1 MATKERVAIENLLMI
16 ADKEGNDVDFKF
28 NSAQIKVDSGLT
40 GRDLIPKARQMG
52 VSSKF
57 LARYTVACLGQR
69 NTRAVVISHDKES
82 TQRMLHKVHY
92 FLENIKGPKAGIK
105 NASKN
110 ELTFPKTNSMFY
122 IGTAGARKFGR
133 GDTITHLHC
142 SEVAFW
148 PDPKALTKG
157 LFQAVPRSGE
167 IAMESTGNGV
177 GNFYHRA
184 CVRAAEGKGRWR
196 LHFLNWLTFDE
207 YNLDVS
213 ADEASYIMHTLDE
226 EIGEV
231 TLVKDYG
238 LTAGQI
244 LFRREKLEELDY
256 DLRGFAQ
263 EYPVTL
269 DECFQS
275 TGFSL
280 FNKVNYK
287 PSPDWTR
294 LDQYLSV
301 MVEDYKHRPSQY
313 ALGVDVGGGVK
324 KDRSVIEIIDLIKW
338 EQVGEWVAD
347 NIDPSV
353 LAKKVAEIGR
363 HWNDAY
369 VTVESNNYGST
380 TILALQTRD
389 PDTKKPLYPLS
400 KIFRSRQDSDNI
412 IHYGYRTSSK
422 TKPIMLGNLRQEVR
436 SEFTIRSPLLRDE
449 LSTFAEQA
457 TGKLEAEPGCF
468 DDRVMAM
475 GVGLMGAK
483 RAGFMLE
490 HEEYQQ
496 NAASYI
502 DPFSLE
508 GIIDNLKNR
517 QGSVDNLPIPRQDI
531 GALH

>member
-1 MATKERVAIENLLMI
+1 MATKERIAIENLLMI
-16 ADKEGNDVDFKF
+16 ADKEGNDVDFIF
-28 NSAQIKVDSGLT
+28 NEQQVAVDTHLS

-57 LARYTVACLGQR
+57 LARYLVKCLGKR

-82 TQRMLHKVHY
+82 TQRMLNKVHY
-92 FLENIKGPKAGIK
+92 YLEHIKGPKAQIK

-133 GDTITHLHC
+133 GDTITDLHC

-148 PDPKALTKG
+148 PDPKTLTAG

-177 GNFYHRA
+177 GNFYHKM
-184 CVRAAEGKGRWR
+184 CTRAAEGKNRWR
-196 LHFLNWLTFDE
+196 LHFLSWLHFKE
-207 YNLDVS
+207 YDLSVTCEESRD
-213 ADEASYIMHTLDE
+213 IMNSLDE
-226 EIGEV
+226 EIGEPE
-231 TLVKDYG
+231 LVRDYK

-256 DLRGFAQ
+256 DVRLFMQ
-263 EYPVTL
+263 EYPITL

-280 FNKVNYK
+280 FNKILYK
-287 PSPDWTR
+287 PSSDWTR
-294 LDQYLSV
+294 LDQYQYV
-301 MVEDYKHRPSQY
+301 MIEDAKRRNSKY

-347 NIDPSV
+347 NIAPDV
-353 LAKKVAEIGR
+353 LAERVAKIAEY
-363 HWNDAY
+363 WNNAY

-380 TILALQTRD
+380 TLLAL
-389 PDTKKPLYPLS
+389 KKLYPMNL
-400 KIFRSRQDSDNI
+400 IFRGKKESDNI
-412 IHYGYRTSSK
+412 VNYGYRTTSK
-422 TKPIMLGNLRQEVR
+422 TKPILIGNLRHELAT
-436 SEFTIRSPLLRDE
+436 SFIIRSPLLKSE
-449 LSTFAEQA
+449 LNTFAEQA
-457 TGKLEAEPGCF
+457 NGKLEAEPGCF

-475 GVGLMGAK
+475 SVGLIGAT
-483 RAGFMLE
+483 RAGYMIQQE
-490 HEEYQQ
+490 GYQS
-496 NAASYI
+496 AKSEII

-508 GIIDNLKNR
+508 GIIHDLHNR
-517 QGSVDNLPIPRQDI
+517 NPSGDGFPIERQDI
-531 GALH
+531 GAS

>member
-1 MATKERVAIENLLMI
+1 MATKERVAVENLLRI

-28 NSAQIKVDSGLT
+28 NSAQVRVDSGLT

-196 LHFLNWLTFDE
+196 LHFLNWLDFDE
-207 YNLDVS
+207 YNIKIS
-213 ADEASYIMHTLDE
+213 ADEEAYIMHTLDE
-226 EIGEV
+226 EVGEV
-231 TLVKDYG
+231 SLVKDYG

-275 TGFSL
+275 TGYSL
-280 FNKVNYK
+280 FNKINFQ
-287 PSPDWTR
+287 PSLEWTR

-324 KDRSVIEIIDLIKW
+324 KDRSIIEIIDLIKW
-338 EQVGEWVAD
+338 EQVGEWVGD
-347 NIDPSV
+347 NIPPDV
-353 LAKKVAEIGR
+353 LAERVAEIADY
-363 HWNDAY
+363 WNKAY

-380 TILALQTRD
+380 TVLRL
-389 PDTKKPLYPLS
+389 KELYPAA

-412 IHYGYRTSSK
+412 IHYGYRTTSK
-422 TKPIMLGNLRQEVR
+422 TKPIMLGNLRQELAA
-436 SEFTIRSPLLRDE
+436 EFIIRSPLLRDE
-449 LSTFAEQA
+449 LSTFAEQVN
-457 TGKLEAEPGCF
+457 GKMEAEPGCF
-468 DDRVMAM
+468 DDRVMAIA
-475 GVGLMGAK
+475 VGLMGAK

-496 NAASYI
+496 NATSFI

-508 GIIDNLKNR
+508 GIIENLTKKKGNTD
-517 QGSVDNLPIPRQDI
+517 GLPIPRQDL

>member
-1 MATKERVAIENLLMI
+1 MATKERVATENLLQI
-16 ADKEGNDVDFKF
+16 ADKEGQDVDFKF
-28 NSAQIKVDSGLT
+28 NVAQVRVDSGLT

-52 VSSKF
+52 VSSYF

-82 TQRMLHKVHY
+82 TQRMLNKVHY
-92 FLENIKGPKAGIK
+92 FLNNIKGPKAGIK

-196 LHFLNWLTFDE
+196 LHFLNWLKFPE
-207 YNLDVS
+207 YNLKLSPEEVS
-213 ADEASYIMHTLDE
+213 YVMNTLDE

-231 TLVKDYG
+231 ALVKDYG

-244 LFRREKLEELDY
+244 MFRREKLEELDY

-280 FNKVNYK
+280 FNRINYK
-287 PSPDWTR
+287 PSDEWTR
-294 LDQYLSV
+294 LDQYMSV
-301 MVEDYKHRPSQY
+301 MIEDYKHKPSQY
-313 ALGVDVGGGVK
+313 AIGVDVGGGVR
-324 KDRSVIEIIDLIKW
+324 KDRSVIEVIDLIKW
-338 EQVGEWVAD
+338 EQVAEWVGD
-347 NIDPSV
+347 NVPPDL
-353 LAKKVAEIGR
+353 LAEKVEEIATY
-363 HWNDAY
+363 WNQAY
-369 VTVESNNYGST
+369 VTVESNNYGAT
-380 TILALQTRD
+380 TLLCLI
-389 PDTKKPLYPLS
+389 KIYPPS
-400 KIFRSRQDSDNI
+400 KVFRGRQESDNI
-412 IHYGYRTSSK
+412 IHYGYRTTSK
-422 TKPIMLGNLRQEVR
+422 TKPIMLGNMRHELATDFV
-436 SEFTIRSPLLRDE
+436 IRSPLLRDE
-449 LSTFAEQA
+449 LSTFAEQEN
-457 TGKLEAEPGCF
+457 GKLEAEAGCY

-475 GVGLMGAK
+475 SVGLMGAK

-490 HEEYQQ
+490 HEEYQSQ
-496 NAASYI
+496 IANWV

-508 GIIDNLKNR
+508 GIIAELTGRTKN
-517 QGSVDNLPIPRQDI
+517 GSDNLPIRRQDL
-531 GALH
+531 GALL